1 MPPIRIKICG
11 ITRPQD
17 AAAAAQL
24 GADAVGLVFYPRSK
38 RSIQPAQAQAVIRAL
53 PPFCSAVGLF
63 VNETAAHIR
72 EILAQV
78 PLDILQFHGDEPPD
92 FCRQFA
98 RPYLKA
104 IRVRQTADILAALRD
119 YPDARALLFD
129 AHVDGTYGGTGQTF
143 DWTLLPP
150 DLGARWILSG
160 GLDAANITNALR
172 QTRAPA
178 ADVSSGVESAP
189 GIKSHEK
196 MAAFLAACRAFQAA

>member
-1 MPPIRIKICG
+1 MSPIRTKICG

-104 IRVRQTADILAALRD
+104 IRVRQTADAHR
-119 YPDARALLFD
+119 RALSQTAAAAGTPDGETAAAGWQLFGECTERYAAVAKD
-129 AHVDGTYGGTGQTF
+129 ADELRNDSAEWQAYGKVREQ
-143 DWTLLPP
+143 D
-150 DLGARWILSG
+150 
-160 GLDAANITNALR
+160 
-172 QTRAPA
+172 
-178 ADVSSGVESAP
+178 
-189 GIKSHEK
+189 
-196 MAAFLAACRAFQAA
+196 